1 MTFYIFN
8 SFLSGLSEALGINE
22 LSTALDALRGAVE
35 SSLKGNGVAG
45 TRSKAELL
53 NANNRLTEEV
63 TQLRQQLQ
71 ELEARKVDAIA
82 QLKDEVSFFL
92 TKDFHSILTHA
103 LLLFFPYQ
111 KQKLSLQQ
119 QLSEQRRYDSK
130 NPHLMHQIAT
140 LEDSLR
146 QERERKERA
155 LTEIDGLKD
164 RLDKLGRDVVS
175 SLHSKTTKVQKCE
188 GKNNLFPYT
197 E

>member
-1 MTFYIFN
+1 MTFYILN
-8 SFLSGLSEALGINE
+8 SFLAGLSEALGINE

-92 TKDFHSILTHA
+92 TKDFQSILTHA
-103 LLLFFPYQ
+103 ILFFPLP
-111 KQKLSLQQ
+111 KT
-119 QLSEQRRYDSK
+119 ETVAA
-130 NPHLMHQIAT
+130 AT
-140 LEDSLR
+140 
-146 QERERKERA
+146 A
-155 LTEIDGLKD
+155 
-164 RLDKLGRDVVS
+164 V
-175 SLHSKTTKVQKCE
+175 
-188 GKNNLFPYT
+188 
-197 E
+197 

>member
-1 MTFYIFN
+1 MSQGPLLTPKYMTFYILN
-8 SFLSGLSEALGINE
+8 SFLAGLSEALGINE

-92 TKDFHSILTHA
+92 TKDFQSILTHA
-103 LLLFFPYQ
+103 ILFFPLP
-111 KQKLSLQQ
+111 KT
-119 QLSEQRRYDSK
+119 ETVAA
-130 NPHLMHQIAT
+130 AT
-140 LEDSLR
+140 
-146 QERERKERA
+146 A
-155 LTEIDGLKD
+155 
-164 RLDKLGRDVVS
+164 V
-175 SLHSKTTKVQKCE
+175 
-188 GKNNLFPYT
+188 
-197 E
+197 

>member
-1 MTFYIFN
+1 MPYY
-8 SFLSGLSEALGINE
+8 
-22 LSTALDALRGAVE
+22 
-35 SSLKGNGVAG
+35 
-45 TRSKAELL
+45 
-53 NANNRLTEEV
+53 
-63 TQLRQQLQ
+63 
-71 ELEARKVDAIA
+71 
-82 QLKDEVSFFL
+82 
-92 TKDFHSILTHA
+92 
-103 LLLFFPYQ
+103 FFPYQ

-175 SLHSKTTKVQKCE
+175 SLHSKTAKVQKCE
-188 GKNNLFPYT
+188 GKTIYFLILNDNFLLVAT
-197 E
+197 RRQL